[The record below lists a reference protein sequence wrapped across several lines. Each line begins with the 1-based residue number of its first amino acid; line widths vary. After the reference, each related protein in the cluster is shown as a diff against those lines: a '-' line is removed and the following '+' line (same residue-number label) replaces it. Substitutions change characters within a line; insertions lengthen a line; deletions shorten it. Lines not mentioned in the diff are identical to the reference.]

1 MKSIDVNSSTSI
13 DFHVENNEKDT
24 KFKFRNKVKILKFKN
39 IYYFSFLSDHLLV
52 LHKKIFDCLLC
63 LPLLYLPLLAYICI
77 SMDKN
82 TSQMTDYKIT

>member
-63 LPLLYLPLLAYICI
+63 LPFVCPYYICPCCPI
-77 SMDKN
+77 YVYQW
-82 TSQMTDYKIT
+82 TKILPR